1 MFSNIIRSEQRHG
14 GDTVTVTDP
23 RTLTELWPVPM
34 ATENDLDEAVQAARE
49 AFPIWKARPLEDRQ
63 QCLHRMADELETRQ
77 DELRPILA
85 KESGRSDVLAKIEI
99 DDALRKQRLYF
110 SFSLSLSVEYEDES
124 VRIVF
129 TYPPLG
135 VVGAIC
141 PWNFPLVLEVGKGLA
156 ALVMGN
162 CVIVKPSPMTPYATL
177 KFVEYTLD
185 IRVLQA
191 LNESNEV
198 GARMTTH
205 PDIDKISFT
214 GSTATGRRIA
224 ESAGRSLKR
233 VTLELGG
240 NDASIVCADIDVNEV
255 AARVAQGCF
264 FHAGQ
269 MCVATKRV
277 YVHRDVLPQFRS
289 AFIAAVQKIVIDRAA
304 EHSPL
309 FSPLQNRMQYQIVQD
324 FLADSAKQVHTFS
337 VGGPERD
344 GKPLP
349 GLYISPTVVD
359 RPPDNA
365 RIVQEEQFGPV
376 IPILEWSDEAELIR
390 RVNATESGLGA
401 CVWALDVATAERIAR
416 QLEVGTVWLNSFANP
431 HPHGYFSGWKQSG
444 IGGEWGRQGLLS

>member
-85 KESGRSDVLAKIEI
+85 KESGKSDVLAKIEI
-99 DDALRKQRLYF
+99 DDALRFLRFNAAQSCPDKI
-110 SFSLSLSVEYEDES
+110 EYEDES
-124 VRIVF
+124 VRIVS

-141 PWNFPLVLEVGKGLA
+141 PWNFPLVLAVGKIAA

-185 IRVLQA
+185 ILPKGVLQA
-191 LNESNEV
+191 LNGSNEV

-277 YVHRDVLPQFRS
+277 YVHRDVLPQFR
-289 AFIAAVQKIVIDRAA
+289 R
-304 EHSPL
+304 
-309 FSPLQNRMQYQIVQD
+309 SPLQNRMQYQIVQD
-324 FLADSAKQVHTFS
+324 FLADSAKQAHTFS

-416 QLEVGTVWLNSFANP
+416 QLEVGTVWLNSFAIP

-444 IGGEWGRQGLLS
+444 IGGEWGRQGLLSYCHTQTLQFYK

>member
-23 RTLTELWPVPM
+23 RTLTELWPVSV

-63 QCLHRMADELETRQ
+63 QCLHRIADELENRQ
-77 DELRPILA
+77 DELRPILFQGVRQV
-85 KESGRSDVLAKIEI
+85 EILANIEI
-99 DDALRKQRLYF
+99 DDALRFFRLDP
-110 SFSLSLSVEYEDES
+110 SELSP
-124 VRIVF
+124 RM
-129 TYPPLG
+129 G

-141 PWNFPLVLEVGKGLA
+141 PWNFPLVLAVAKIAA

-162 CVIVKPSPMTPYATL
+162 CVIVKLSPMTPYATL
-177 KFVEYTLD
+177 KFVEYALD
-185 IRVLQA
+185 LLPKGVLQA
-191 LNESNEV
+191 LNGSNEV

-205 PDIDKISFT
+205 PGIDKISFT
-214 GSTATGRRIA
+214 DFTATGCRIA

-240 NDASIVCADIDVNEV
+240 NDANIVCADIEVDEV

-264 FHAGQ
+264 FYAGQ
-269 MCVATKRV
+269 MCVAIKRV
-277 YVHRDVLPQFRS
+277 YVHRDILLQFRS

-324 FLADSAKQVHTFS
+324 FLADSAKQAHTFS
-337 VGGPERD
+337 VGGPDRD
-344 GKPLP
+344 EEPLP

-365 RIVQEEQFGPV
+365 RIVQEEHLGPI
-376 IPILEWSDEAELIR
+376 IPILEWFDEAELIC

-401 CVWALDVATAERIAR
+401 CVWALDMATAKCIAR
-416 QLEVGTVWLNSFANP
+416 QLEVGTVWLN
-431 HPHGYFSGWKQSG
+431 KSG
-444 IGGEWGRQGLLS
+444 IGGEWGCQGLLSYCHTQTL

>member
-1 MFSNIIRSEQRHG
+1 MVCATIKKVTTFSNIIRSQKRHG
-14 GDTVTVTDP
+14 GNTVTVTDP
-23 RTLTELWPVPM
+23 RTLTELWPVPV
-34 ATENDLDEAVQAARE
+34 AAENDLREAVQAAR
-49 AFPIWKARPLEDRQ
+49 RQ

-85 KESGRSDVLAKIEI
+85 KELGKSDVLAKIEV
-99 DDALRKQRLYF
+99 DDALRFLRFNAAQSCPDKN
-110 SFSLSLSVEYEDES
+110 D
-124 VRIVF
+124 
-129 TYPPLG
+129 
-135 VVGAIC
+135 AIC
-141 PWNFPLVLEVGKGLA
+141 PWTFPLVLAVAKIAA

-177 KFVEYTLD
+177 RFVEYTRD
-185 IRVLQA
+185 ILPKWILQA
-191 LNESNEV
+191 LNGSDEV

-205 PDIDKISFT
+205 PGMDKISFT
-214 GSTATGRRIA
+214 GYTATGRRIA

-233 VTLELGG
+233 VTLELEG
-240 NDASIVCADIDVNEV
+240 NDASIVCADIEVDEV
-255 AARVAQGCF
+255 AVR
-264 FHAGQ
+264 

-277 YVHRDVLPQFRS
+277 YVHRDILPQFRS

-309 FSPLQNRMQYQIVQD
+309 FSPLQNRMQYQLVQE
-324 FLADSAKQVHTFS
+324 FLADSAKQAHTFS

-376 IPILEWSDEAELIR
+376 NPFLEWYDEAELIR
-390 RVNATESGLGA
+390 RLNATKSG
-401 CVWALDVATAERIAR
+401 
-416 QLEVGTVWLNSFANP
+416 
-431 HPHGYFSGWKQSG
+431 G
-444 IGGEWGRQGLLS
+444 IGGEWGRQGLLSHCHTQTLQFYK